1 VRPPRSAP
9 PRGVLLAVLAV
20 ALVAATAA
28 CGGTRPRPPD
38 GQYGHRY
45 DGVAPDG
52 RETVLLAPA
61 DSTAEVIA
69 LPAILDSVVVRPAVA
84 AAPPG
89 AAVPVEV
96 LVKGTLPDA
105 CTALDEATQA
115 RAGHLI
121 TVTLTMR
128 QPRGALC
135 AQVVR
140 PFRFYLPLE
149 GTYAPGHYTL
159 RLNGVAYPFRI
170 REVAPE
176 GG

>member
-1 VRPPRSAP
+1 MRA
-9 PRGVLLAVLAV
+9 LLLRC
-20 ALVAATAA
+20 ALPFGVAALAAALAA
-28 CGGTRPRPPD
+28 CGGARPRPPD
-38 GQYGHRY
+38 GEYGHRY

-61 DSTAEVIA
+61 DTAAGFIT
-69 LPAILDSVVVRPAVA
+69 LPAILDSVAVRPAVA

-89 AAVPVEV
+89 TAVPVEV

-105 CTALDEATQA
+105 CTVLDAATQE

-121 TVTLTMR
+121 SVTLTMQ
-128 QPRGALC
+128 QPHGALC

-159 RLNGVAYPFRI
+159 RVNGAAYPFRI
-170 REVAPE
+170 RETDPRT